1 MKNLPET
8 KFWNDL
14 KSRLMNYSETPED
27 DFDLIIS
34 KIPKQEPRWL
44 DHTGHALTI
53 ISLMTFLFLVNPA
66 GDSRLASAV
75 TNLSERDV
83 RNSTGTVDT
92 TNVPHLQGTGG
103 TKESI
108 NYLEEKYG
116 QEQLGSSEISDNKT
130 NRMELS
136 AMQNRGGKN
145 VLPVRSSNGR
155 SGEFQVGMT
164 SEEGDAII
172 KSEDETE
179 MPGSTAEGS
188 LPEKGYPA
196 NKGTFPTDAASLKRD
211 SAAVADKEPTTKS
224 AVSETIIPGKKRRS
238 FFKPTVYFSVTPSL
252 SYFKLIPD
260 RNDDVV
266 ITNVEKDGILSMK
279 RMGFQVDA
287 GFEYQL
293 SRKLQFLAGL
303 SYFSHDQSITYH
315 HLAGVENIES
325 TSRMNYTLIPS
336 TATRNFNFHE
346 KSAGLN
352 ATFFYLIKNSKL
364 SHRIGAG
371 VQFNKA
377 FMKYSVETLSFR
389 STANHFNYQLL
400 YRLQYSVSEN
410 MDWYI
415 QPSYLHS
422 LTSRKLSNESFT
434 LKPHRAGIGIGVIWR
449 F

>member
-34 KIPKQEPRWL
+34 KIPKQEPRWI
-44 DHTGHALTI
+44 DQAGHALTI

-66 GDSRLASAV
+66 GDSRLTSAV
-75 TNLSERDV
+75 TNLSGSDA
-83 RNSTGTVDT
+83 RNSTGPVDA
-92 TNVPHLQGTGG
+92 TNAAHLQGTGSTEESG
-103 TKESI
+103 NHKE
-108 NYLEEKYG
+108 EEYR
-116 QEQLGSSEISDNKT
+116 QEQRGGTETADDKT

-136 AMQNRGGKN
+136 VIQNRDGNKVSPN
-145 VLPVRSSNGR
+145 RSTTERSSEFLAGR
-155 SGEFQVGMT
+155 T
-164 SEEGDAII
+164 SAKGDAII
-172 KSEDETE
+172 ESEDDTV
-179 MPGSTAEGS
+179 MPGSIAGGS
-188 LPEKGYPA
+188 LPEKGSPA
-196 NKGTFPTDAASLKRD
+196 NDGTFPRDAAPLKRD
-211 SAAVADKEPTTKS
+211 SAAVADEEPETES
-224 AVSETIIPGKKRRS
+224 AVSETIIVGKKRRS

-279 RMGFQVDA
+279 RIGFQVDA

-293 SRKLQFLAGL
+293 SRKLQVLAGL

-315 HLAGVENIES
+315 HVAGVENIES

-336 TATRNFNFHE
+336 TASRNFNFNE
-346 KSAGLN
+346 RNVGLN

-364 SHRIGAG
+364 SHRVGAG

-377 FMKYSVETLSFR
+377 FMKYSVETSSSR
-389 STANHFNYQLL
+389 STASHLNYQLF

-410 MDWYI
+410 VDWYI
-415 QPSYLHS
+415 QPSYVHS
-422 LTSRKLSNESFT
+422 LTARKVSNESFS